1 MKLIFVLLL
10 SCVTTTTTITPWG
23 SIASNQAFTRNEI
36 ISSYNT
42 YPFISLMISG
52 NFGRTDQYIPKD
64 SFLVKASANF
74 NANYPA
80 FSSKTSRQIIVK
92 GDLTLLL
99 DVSTLHGIVSCVP
112 YTGSQILYCDQYC
125 TRFYTNSSLT
135 TPYVGGGDY
144 YYVASIGMSVI
155 ISSTGY
161 TSSITFC

>member
-10 SCVTTTTTITPWG
+10 SCVSTTTVTPWG

-36 ISSYNT
+36 INSYNT
-42 YPFISLMISG
+42 YPFVSFMIVG

-64 SFLVKASANF
+64 SFLVQASSNF

-92 GDLTLLL
+92 GDLTLFLNI
-99 DVSTLHGIVSCVP
+99 STSHGVNPCYS

-125 TRFYTNSSLT
+125 TRFYTDSSLT
-135 TPYVGGGDY
+135 TPYGGSGEY
-144 YYVASIGMSVI
+144 YYAIELGMSVK

-161 TSSITFC
+161 TSEITFC